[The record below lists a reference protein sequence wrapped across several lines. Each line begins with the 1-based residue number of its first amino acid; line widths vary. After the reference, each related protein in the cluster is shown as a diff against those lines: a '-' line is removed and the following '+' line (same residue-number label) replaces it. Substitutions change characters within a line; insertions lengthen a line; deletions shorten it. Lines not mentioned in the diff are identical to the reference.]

1 MKPFIETDKC
11 IGCGAC
17 VKVCPMKG
25 KVIAMKDINRSK
37 KACVL
42 DADSCDLGR
51 ACERVCPT
59 KAFKFIA

>member
-1 MKPFIETDKC
+1 MKPFIETGRC

-25 KVIAMKDINRSK
+25 KVIAMKDIRGEM

-42 DADSCDLGR
+42 DAASCDLGR

-59 KAFKFIA
+59 KAFKFIG